1 MKLSRNILATHL
13 YQLVV
18 LTVMFVVSL
27 SAQTVTTTAGG
38 FVGDG
43 GTATNAGLANPRY
56 VIRDRNGNTFISDTY
71 NHRIRKVT
79 PAGVITTF
87 AGTGIAGF
95 NGDGRQAKTAM
106 LSYPNGIIFDS
117 AGNMILADEANNRI
131 RRISRSGIISTIAG
145 TGVAGYSGD
154 GGPATLAELNQPW
167 SLIMDATGNLY
178 FSDAANQVVRKI
190 DTTGIITTVAGNG
203 IAGYGGDGGPATQAS
218 LNTPSGVA
226 VDSIG
231 NLYIADRFNHRVRIV
246 DPTGII
252 NTFAGNGIQGF
263 TGDGG
268 PATSAEIGNPRGL
281 LVQGNQLLISSAG
294 AGRVRVVGFLS
305 KIINTFAGFIT
316 GFDGDGNPPLATDFD
331 RATGMFFLSDGSLLV
346 ADSLNDR
353 VRRVAA
359 SATTTLAGGWVG
371 DNGSALKADFA
382 DPENLAFDSAGNYYI
397 ADFSGNRIRKVDT
410 TGKITTVAGNGTSG
424 YSGDGGL
431 ATQAQIYLPL
441 GVAVDPTGNLFIA
454 DTSNLVIRKVDTS
467 GTIKTF
473 ATDVNFSDLV
483 SLATDAAGNLY
494 SADDGACVV
503 RKITPAGSI
512 SIVAGMEFNCGF
524 NGDGIPATTALLNSA
539 YGVAVDSKG
548 NLYIGDTFNNR
559 VRKVN
564 RAGVISTIAGNG
576 TCGFSGDGGP
586 GTLAMICNP
595 EGVAVDSLGNVY
607 LGDYSNLRIR
617 EVTRTGTI
625 NTIAGS
631 GNYGYNGENL
641 PALSTNLD
649 GPVAVGADKTGR
661 VFLLDDVQNRVRKIH

>member
-13 YQLVV
+13 RQLVV

-95 NGDGRQAKTAM
+95 NGDGRQAKTAT

-203 IAGYGGDGGPATQAS
+203 IAGYGGDGGPAIQAS

-226 VDSIG
+226 VDTIG

-268 PATSAEIGNPRGL
+268 PATSAEIGNPKGL
-281 LVQGNQLLISSAG
+281 LVQGNQLLISNAG

-397 ADFSGNRIRKVDT
+397 ADYSGNRIRKVDT

-473 ATDVNFSDLV
+473 ATDVSFSDLV
-483 SLATDAAGNLY
+483 SLTTDAAGNLY

-512 SIVAGMEFNCGF
+512 SIVAGMEFTCGF

-548 NLYIGDTFNNR
+548 NLYIGDTLNNR

-617 EVTRTGTI
+617 EVTRAGTI
-625 NTIAGS
+625 STIAGS

-649 GPVAVGADKTGR
+649 GPVGVGVDKTGR
-661 VFLLDDVQNRVRKIH
+661 VFLLDDIQNRVRKIH